1 MDRSGEEW
9 TEYNNASRWMVTSII
24 ISLIVTVI
32 LGIIAIP
39 LGYLLGSGISKD
51 SLADVGKFMQIVFN
65 NPGYLVSRYGNWIKQ
80 ISSYHGEFS
89 LSLWLPILPII
100 STPIGIIIGAVTNPY
115 HFQSNIHGSARLAD
129 YKDIKKMGLFDGF
142 CMVVG
147 RYRGRMLKMK
157 ETLSTLCCAPP
168 GTGKTAGIVIPTI
181 FNSQGMSLIV
191 NDPKPELCF
200 TTTGARAK
208 DGPVFVINW
217 GAEDNPKEGIYYPSW
232 NPLAPNALPDPGPDR
247 DMYIDSMCNTL
258 VEDPKGSADPHWSK
272 AGRGALNG
280 LIHFIVFKCEN
291 ARANDYFIGRVYEG
305 KLDEEDK
312 RVLESYY
319 TKMHDPQAAKAIQ
332 NLRTNNLT
340 IDNYVPIGTWNLLP
354 DKWIGHE
361 SCLAMILEWMVES
374 QIKQAEDIKRR
385 LEEGDQM
392 AAMADPMRDLLDA
405 AIDEARQYGYSQRCI
420 TELSQ
425 LSAMPDKERGSV
437 LSTGL
442 GGIGIFKNSAVVA
455 RTSFSDIHFKDLRGI
470 KDPITGQW
478 KPIAVYLS
486 VNQVDAKALNIIS
499 ATFIDLM
506 SAYLITNPPKFHSK
520 SDGVMGPFPALFVLD
535 EFPTM
540 PKLKAVIEGP
550 AVGRG
555 QKVSYLLIG
564 QDLGQISGKYGKD
577 DLETVI
583 STTACKV
590 ILSQNN
596 EQTAQRFSKMIGN
609 KTVQTT
615 SYSKSEGFTLSKGQ
629 NPFQKNVSYQLQG
642 TSVISTTQL
651 LSLPMLKQVV
661 LMQGFIDRPIM
672 ADAPRYYLDKEMLAK
687 SKIPPSPFVP
697 DWVVAQRE
705 DVNEDILSKLG
716 INYDPNEDEF
726 ADADFDES
734 DVEYEEEYENDPS
747 QER

>member
-1 MDRSGEEW
+1 
-9 TEYNNASRWMVTSII
+9 
-24 ISLIVTVI
+24 
-32 LGIIAIP
+32 
-39 LGYLLGSGISKD
+39 
-51 SLADVGKFMQIVFN
+51 
-65 NPGYLVSRYGNWIKQ
+65 
-80 ISSYHGEFS
+80 
-89 LSLWLPILPII
+89 
-100 STPIGIIIGAVTNPY
+100 
-115 HFQSNIHGSARLAD
+115 
-129 YKDIKKMGLFDGF
+129 
-142 CMVVG
+142 
-147 RYRGRMLKMK
+147 
-157 ETLSTLCCAPP
+157 
-168 GTGKTAGIVIPTI
+168 
-181 FNSQGMSLIV
+181 
-191 NDPKPELCF
+191 
-200 TTTGARAK
+200 
-208 DGPVFVINW
+208 
-217 GAEDNPKEGIYYPSW
+217 
-232 NPLAPNALPDPGPDR
+232 
-247 DMYIDSMCNTL
+247 
-258 VEDPKGSADPHWSK
+258 
-272 AGRGALNG
+272 
-280 LIHFIVFKCEN
+280 
-291 ARANDYFIGRVYEG
+291 
-305 KLDEEDK
+305 
-312 RVLESYY
+312 
-319 TKMHDPQAAKAIQ
+319 
-332 NLRTNNLT
+332 
-340 IDNYVPIGTWNLLP
+340 
-354 DKWIGHE
+354 
-361 SCLAMILEWMVES
+361 MVES

-405 AIDEARQYGYSQRCI
+405 AIEEARQYGYSQRCV

-470 KDPITGQW
+470 KDPITGEW

-506 SAYLITNPPKFHSK
+506 SSYLITNTPNFVSK
-520 SDGVMGPFPALFVLD
+520 SDGKMGPFPALFVLD

-540 PKLKAVIEGP
+540 PKLRAVIEGP

-609 KTVQTT
+609 KTVQT
-615 SYSKSEGFTLSKGQ
+615 SSFSKSEGFTLSKGT
-629 NPFQKNVSYQLQG
+629 NPFAKNVSYQLQG

-672 ADAPRYYLDKEMLAK
+672 ADAPRYYLDKEMAAK
-687 SKIPPSPFVP
+687 AKIPPSPFIP
-697 DWVVAQRE
+697 DWIVAQRE
-705 DVNEDILSKLG
+705 DVNEDILAKLG
-716 INYDPNEDEF
+716 IDYDPNEDDMSAE
-726 ADADFDES
+726 DFDES
-734 DVEYEEEYENDPS
+734 EDGEYEYVYEEQPP
-747 QER
+747 QQ